1 MTDQFDDDCG
11 KLRVGD
17 KKPARAAGDES
28 EYEVGYGKP
37 PSNTQF
43 KKGQSGNPKGRRKGG
58 KNMHTIMK
66 DVLEQTVTM
75 KENGQTRRVKYSEA
89 FVRQLAAKALNGTM
103 REQIMMLKAIHDYAP
118 ELLKKAEL
126 HHSITVTYVLPDGRT
141 EEYYANQDN
150 NDLRSL
156 SAEERPDSCDDED
169 NSWLN

>member
-1 MTDQFDDDCG
+1 MTDQFNDDCG
-11 KLRVGD
+11 KLRFGD

-66 DVLEQTVTM
+66 DVLEQTVTI
-75 KENGQTRRVKYSEA
+75 KEDGQTRRVKYSEA
-89 FVRQLAAKALNGTM
+89 FVRQLAANALKGST
-103 REQIMMLKAIHDYAP
+103 REQILLLKAIRDYAP
-118 ELLKKAEL
+118 ELLKEAEL
-126 HHSITVTYVLPDGRT
+126 PHLITVQYVLPDGRT
-141 EEYYANQDN
+141 EEYYKNLDN
-150 NDLRSL
+150 NDLKSL